1 MINHSLF
8 DVILKKKA
16 GDVEGSGSPGECFL
30 K

>member
-8 DVILKKKA
+8 DFIFKKA
-16 GDVEGSGSPGECFL
+16 GDVEGNGSPGECFL